1 MKDPLRFPLFFDLS
15 DKSALVVGGGRI
27 AARRIQTL
35 LPFVGRLTVVA
46 PACVP
51 EVRALADEGKLTL
64 RERPFEPADLDGVHL
79 AVCAANDEA
88 VDESVW
94 RLCRERGLLV
104 NIASDKDKC
113 DFYFPGIARKEN
125 VVVGVTA
132 GGQDHRQARE
142 VTEKIRKMLEE

>member
-35 LPFVGRLTVVA
+35 LPFVGRMTVVA
-46 PACVP
+46 PASVP

-64 RERPFEPADLDGVHL
+64 RERAFEPADLDGAFLVL
-79 AVCAANDEA
+79 CAANDEA

-132 GGQDHRQARE
+132 GGKDHRQARE